1 MVAISFACFRW
12 QATDS
17 PDGVGS
23 WLSGIAGCQCE
34 GSGTG
39 ARLGAR
45 PGPASRT
52 SVSPSN
58 LAWRRESRTF
68 RSAPFTTSHQPV
80 LRIRPESPRST
91 SDRRSEVL
99 RGATEGLR
107 GYQPAVSPR
116 LGSVTLLPRQCR
128 SSSSVASAMKWGF
141 PPKTAKN
148 TKLGWNMW
156 FHAACTL
163 LARSSQAECWLVVP
177 AAGGG
182 RWMRFSGWA
191 WQQGGRERKGSGIAQ
206 PRQGMEQGGS
216 LALTIGAEWG
226 LFLALLCRSA
236 PTFIPS

>member
-1 MVAISFACFRW
+1 VLLRWYVRVSLAALSPGLALQASTIDRDLGLVPPTESPIAACMVAISFACFRW

-99 RGATEGLR
+99 RGGYGGATGISAC
-107 GYQPAVSPR
+107 GQPAVGECDAITPAMPIFILS
-116 LGSVTLLPRQCR
+116 GICNEMGV
-128 SSSSVASAMKWGF
+128 SAENSEE
-141 PPKTAKN
+141 PKTRVEHVVSRC
-148 TKLGWNMW
+148 L
-156 FHAACTL
+156 HAACT
-163 LARSSQAECWLVVP
+163 
-177 AAGGG
+177 
-182 RWMRFSGWA
+182 
-191 WQQGGRERKGSGIAQ
+191 
-206 PRQGMEQGGS
+206 
-216 LALTIGAEWG
+216 
-226 LFLALLCRSA
+226 FLAG
-236 PTFIPS
+236 